1 MELTS
6 VKSIKELSNMFG
18 FDFSKGLGQNF
29 LTDQSVLEDIA
40 KAAAGVENV
49 LEIGPGFGVLT
60 KELSK
65 NFKKVV
71 SVEIDKSLLKV
82 LDFTLSECKN
92 VKIIN
97 NDFLKVNVNK
107 LIEEEFN
114 SEKIS
119 VAANLPYYI
128 TTPIVTELIE
138 KRYDI
143 SNIVVMVQKEVAKR
157 FCAKPGTKD
166 CGAISAAINYYSE
179 PEKLFDVSKGNFV
192 PPPNVTSAVIRLTLR
207 KEPPVK
213 VSDEKH
219 FFKIVK
225 NSFRL

>member
-97 NDFLKVNVNK
+97 NDFLKMNVKK
-107 LIEEEFN
+107 LIEE
-114 SEKIS
+114 
-119 VAANLPYYI
+119 
-128 TTPIVTELIE
+128 
-138 KRYDI
+138 
-143 SNIVVMVQKEVAKR
+143 
-157 FCAKPGTKD
+157 
-166 CGAISAAINYYSE
+166 
-179 PEKLFDVSKGNFV
+179 
-192 PPPNVTSAVIRLTLR
+192 
-207 KEPPVK
+207 
-213 VSDEKH
+213 
-219 FFKIVK
+219 
-225 NSFRL
+225 